1 MKEADANRMKFNN
14 IYSTYEFFL
23 SQESFNHVANFQILA
38 VTRIRTQV
46 TSATTKGTNHY
57 TITTQIMGKL
67 PFTGRT
73 SYSVLIASAAYK
85 AFLKNVYYLGLH
97 RNTDRAR
104 YGTNPLSGKL
114 TRCLVK
120 LINPRPYFS
129 SNVFVGNRN
138 SYSYFKASNLNFIII
153 AKDHV
158 TLNEPD

>member
-1 MKEADANRMKFNN
+1 MKETDANRTKSNN
-14 IYSTYEFFL
+14 IYSTYEFFYHRSHL
-23 SQESFNHVANFQILA
+23 TMLRISKYLPWPGFEPGLLRPQRRVLTTIRSRLKLWENYLFTCR
-38 VTRIRTQV
+38 TR
-46 TSATTKGTNHY
+46 H
-57 TITTQIMGKL
+57 
-67 PFTGRT
+67 
-73 SYSVLIASAAYK
+73 SVLIASAAYK

-138 SYSYFKASNLNFIII
+138 SYSYFKASNLNCIII
-153 AKDHV
+153 AKDRV

>member
-1 MKEADANRMKFNN
+1 M
-14 IYSTYEFFL
+14 
-23 SQESFNHVANFQILA
+23 ANFQIHA
-38 VTRIRTQV
+38 VTRIRPWV

-57 TITTQIMGKL
+57 TITAQIIGIL
-67 PFTGRT
+67 PF
-73 SYSVLIASAAYK
+73 YWWDKLLNLISSAASK

-104 YGTNPLSGKL
+104 YGISPLSGKL

-120 LINPRPYFS
+120 LINPMPYFS
-129 SNVFVGNRN
+129 SNVFVGNQN
-138 SYSYFKASNLNFIII
+138 SYSYLNASNLNFILI